1 MLGERERER
10 FHIYDHLQFMI
21 MIIII
26 IWFRFLTVIVS
37 FLSNAFNVGVSDV
50 LPTVLIAMH
59 ITTR

>member
-10 FHIYDHLQFMI
+10 FH